1 MSGPPGGGPAGLKA
15 GTGRARTD
23 ISAPFSNGI
32 FIFGIDE
39 LFEFSM
45 VGCKIDGCLIFHEK
59 AEKSLRHIPA

>member
-1 MSGPPGGGPAGLKA
+1 MAALPFLPDSTPYLPPTPPNP
-15 GTGRARTD
+15 RE
-23 ISAPFSNGI
+23 PI